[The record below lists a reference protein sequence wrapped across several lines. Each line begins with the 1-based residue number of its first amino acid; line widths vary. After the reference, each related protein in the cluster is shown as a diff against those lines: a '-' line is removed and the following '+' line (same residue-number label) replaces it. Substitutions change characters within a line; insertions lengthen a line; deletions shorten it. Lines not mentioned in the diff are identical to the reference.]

1 MTETCFKLTVTTYE
15 NPHPWFLIVD
25 ELPQYGVVLLQIF
38 VKIRRP
44 QKIQAETPLQPDTYR
59 PLFLDLVSPRVHP
72 APMSMS
78 NWFARSWDVLAAD
91 PSLPLTV
98 LPCSGL
104 KQTSHNWLSMYLTL
118 KEQFHIQIPG
128 LGSHDTNLNLK
139 INRIS
144 SRNFPHLRNCTSHF
158 KKKWSGS
165 LPRLQHDP
173 SLHC

>member
-1 MTETCFKLTVTTYE
+1 MNFHNTELCFCKSLSKSVGLRRSKLRHLYTLTLTGHYFWIWF
-15 NPHPWFLIVD
+15 PPGCIPLPWACPTGLHGL
-25 ELPQYGVVLLQIF
+25 EM
-38 VKIRRP
+38 RW
-44 QKIQAETPLQPDTYR
+44 QA
-59 PLFLDLVSPRVHP
+59 H
-72 APMSMS
+72 
-78 NWFARSWDVLAAD
+78 

-118 KEQFHIQIPG
+118 QEQFHIQIPG
-128 LGSHDTNLNLK
+128 FDSHDTNLSLK

-165 LPRLQHDP
+165 LPRLQRDP